1 MRKKKVIVL
10 IEVIV
15 QNDEEAIEAEKLGA
29 DRLELV
35 AAIQE
40 GGLTPSYGTIKQVLH
55 SVRIPVSIMIRP
67 HSYHYVYNQTD
78 LQIILEDIYQVLEL
92 GGNQIVFGALN
103 EDGTVNET
111 MVEHILSISPDLRMT
126 FHRAFDEV
134 LSLTDAYK
142 TLTNYKEQVTY
153 ILTSGGKSS
162 CVAGS
167 KKLQQLVKIEQ
178 LLQGP
183 NIMPGAG
190 LNAKNINDITQK
202 VQATY
207 YHRRRAVRKNE
218 TFSQPIDSSRMKQ
231 LVNLLNDT

>member
-78 LQIILEDIYQVLEL
+78 L
-92 GGNQIVFGALN
+92 
-103 EDGTVNET
+103 
-111 MVEHILSISPDLRMT
+111 
-126 FHRAFDEV
+126 
-134 LSLTDAYK
+134 
-142 TLTNYKEQVTY
+142 
-153 ILTSGGKSS
+153 
-162 CVAGS
+162 
-167 KKLQQLVKIEQ
+167 
-178 LLQGP
+178 
-183 NIMPGAG
+183 
-190 LNAKNINDITQK
+190 
-202 VQATY
+202 
-207 YHRRRAVRKNE
+207 
-218 TFSQPIDSSRMKQ
+218 
-231 LVNLLNDT
+231 